1 MNNSKGSKHSFL
13 RLLPLTNHTLLSQAQ
28 WLKQQGFGGFVAWTL
43 DTDSFHPDLCNSQS
57 NKAFLLISAA
67 AAVML
72 DSVQPGASSSS
83 LHNVSTSSTTPSL
96 SYIPPAPVT
105 SPPDGVDRAETTAET
120 ATTSPSSTGELAL
133 GLAFLRIIS
142 DVDQTTIIKQL
153 LLTIPDQTTIHKY
166 DNEVLWFCVV
176 F

>member
-1 MNNSKGSKHSFL
+1 MNNSNGSRHSFL
-13 RLLPLTNHTLLSQAQ
+13 HLLPPTNHTLLSQAQ

-96 SYIPPAPVT
+96 SHIPPAPVT
-105 SPPDGVDRAETTAET
+105 SPPDGVVRAETTAET
-120 ATTSPSSTGELAL
+120 ATTSPSSTGELAV
-133 GLAFLRIIS
+133 GLAFLL
-142 DVDQTTIIKQL
+142 D
-153 LLTIPDQTTIHKY
+153 Y
-166 DNEVLWFCVV
+166 F
-176 F
+176 